1 MTSTIIFS
9 NLFCTGKIIFFRWI
23 RPHLITSQRKLNWQN
38 FFSSLPT
45 LLPPS
50 QASNRLS
57 PYGSPRWP
65 STKDVCNYKPI
76 YFFFYNNYEVQ
87 EQLVMRRMWKIRPFI
102 VFFLTM
108 TTRNTTHSLRTEPPT
123 KKMNWHRS
131 GQIMKL

>member
-50 QASNRLS
+50 QASNGLS

-65 STKDVCNYKPI
+65 STKDVCNYKPYI
-76 YFFFYNNYEVQ
+76 SFFTIIMRYKNNSSCACEKFD
-87 EQLVMRRMWKIRPFI
+87 LLL
-102 VFFLTM
+102 FFSWLWQP
-108 TTRNTTHSLRTEPPT
+108 EPPPSFLYT
-123 KKMNWHRS
+123 HQKVEVFAW
-131 GQIMKL
+131 GID